1 MDGHV
6 ARRGDDGRD
15 GCPKGLDYEILG
27 EKDARQHEVRDEEGP
42 DEDKAVESVVGKD
55 DGVGN

>member
-1 MDGHV
+1 MKDI
-6 ARRGDDGRD
+6 
-15 GCPKGLDYEILG
+15 GLSEILG

>member
-1 MDGHV
+1 MTKMKDI
-6 ARRGDDGRD
+6 
-15 GCPKGLDYEILG
+15 GLSEILG